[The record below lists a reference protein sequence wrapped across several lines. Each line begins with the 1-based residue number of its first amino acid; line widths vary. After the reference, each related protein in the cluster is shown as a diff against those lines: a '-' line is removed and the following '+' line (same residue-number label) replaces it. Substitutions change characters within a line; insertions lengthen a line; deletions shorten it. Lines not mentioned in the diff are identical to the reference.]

1 MAAVKSLN
9 QDAAPEAPI
18 SCPYPLGARVTPEG
32 TNFSIFSASAKAMQ
46 IVLFNHPDDPGSA
59 WAIQTVRL
67 LFRIAEFAHWKKE
80 QRVKKAEAPFYR
92 LREWAVEFQRVR
104 AWQELKL

>member
-59 WAIQTVRL
+59 
-67 LFRIAEFAHWKKE
+67 
-80 QRVKKAEAPFYR
+80 
-92 LREWAVEFQRVR
+92 
-104 AWQELKL
+104 